1 MYFND
6 KETRLITDVFA
17 VIAQQ
22 LREQEP
28 EQGNSRPYTVN
39 VRLRLTDED
48 KLIAESLIYES

>member
-1 MYFND
+1 MYYND

-28 EQGNSRPYTVN
+28 EQGNARPYTVN